1 MIISFLRALIIYFI
15 IILSLRFMG
24 KRQIGELQPTELV
37 VTILISEVAAI
48 PLDDTDSPLLSAF
61 IPVLVVICL
70 EIIISGISLQSV
82 KFRRMFTGKPVLVI
96 NNGEIDQK
104 ALKDTRI
111 SVSDLLD
118 YLRLKGFFD
127 IQDVKFAIVEMNGQL
142 SVMPKEKRAPLTR
155 EDMNINAQS
164 KEIPYTVISDGEII
178 RGHFE
183 DVGISEK
190 DIKKQLKKEKL
201 ELKEVMLMTCD
212 KNKSYYTVKRSEK
225 L

>member
-1 MIISFLRALIIYFI
+1 
-15 IILSLRFMG
+15 MG

-48 PLDDTDSPLLSAF
+48 PLDDTDSPLLSAV

-82 KFRRMFTGKPVLVI
+82 KFRRLFTGKPVLVI

-118 YLRLKGFFD
+118 YLRLKGYFD
-127 IQDVKFAIVEMNGQL
+127 IQEVKFAIVEMNGQI
-142 SVMPKEKRAPLTR
+142 SVMPKENNAPLTKA
-155 EDMNINAQS
+155 DINISARS

-178 RGHFE
+178 KGHFE

-190 DIKKQLKKEKL
+190 DIENQLKKEKL
-201 ELKEVMLMTCD
+201 ALKEVMLMTCD
-212 KNKSYYTVKRSEK
+212 KNKNYYTVKRDEN

>member
-15 IILSLRFMG
+15 IIVSLRFMG

-48 PLDDTDSPLLSAF
+48 PLDDTDSPLLSAV

-82 KFRRMFTGKPVLVI
+82 KFRRLFTGKPILVI

-104 ALKDTRI
+104 ALKNTRI

-118 YLRLKGFFD
+118 YLRLKGYFD
-127 IQDVKFAIVEMNGQL
+127 IQEVKFAIVEMNGQI
-142 SVMPKEKRAPLTR
+142 SVMPKEMNAPLTKA
-155 EDMNINAQS
+155 DMNIKVES

-178 RGHFE
+178 EGHFE
-183 DVGISEK
+183 DVGISRK
-190 DIKKQLKKEKL
+190 DIQKQLKKEKMA
-201 ELKEVMLMTCD
+201 LKEVMLMTCD
-212 KNKSYYTVKRSEK
+212 KNKNYYTVKRDEK
-225 L
+225 I

>member
-15 IILSLRFMG
+15 IIVALRFMG

-61 IPVLVVICL
+61 IPVAVIICL

-82 KFRRMFTGKPVLVI
+82 KFRRMFTGKPILVI

-104 ALKDTRI
+104 ALKNTRI

-118 YLRLKGFFD
+118 YLRIKGFFD
-127 IQDVKFAIVEMNGQL
+127 IQDVKFAIVEMNGQI
-142 SVMPKEKRAPLTR
+142 SVMPKESSAPVTRA
-155 EDMNINAQS
+155 DMKIKIQR

-178 RGHFE
+178 KGHFE
-183 DVGISEK
+183 DVGINEN
-190 DIKKQLKKEKL
+190 DINKQLKKEKL
-201 ELKEVMLMTCD
+201 KLKEVMLMTCD
-212 KNKSYYTVKRSEK
+212 KNKKYYTVKRDEM

>member
-1 MIISFLRALIIYFI
+1 
-15 IILSLRFMG
+15 MG

-61 IPVLVVICL
+61 IPVLVIICL

-82 KFRRMFTGKPVLVI
+82 KFRRMLTGKPILVI

-127 IQDVKFAIVEMNGQL
+127 IQEVKFAIVEMNGQL
-142 SVMPKEKRAPLTR
+142 SVMPKEKSAPPTR
-155 EDMNINAQS
+155 EDMKITPKS
-164 KEIPYTVISDGEII
+164 KEMPYTVISDGEII

-183 DVGISEK
+183 DVGISDG
-190 DIKKQLKKEKL
+190 DIQKQLKKEKL
-201 ELKEVMLMTCD
+201 TLKEVMLMTCD
-212 KNKSYYTVKRSEK
+212 KNKNYYTVKRSEN

>member
-1 MIISFLRALIIYFI
+1 
-15 IILSLRFMG
+15 MG

-48 PLDDTDSPLLSAF
+48 PLDDTDSPLLSAL

-82 KFRRMFTGKPVLVI
+82 KFRRLFTGKPILVI

-104 ALKDTRI
+104 ALKNTRI

-127 IQDVKFAIVEMNGQL
+127 IQEVKFAIVEMNGQI
-142 SVMPKEKRAPLTR
+142 SVMPKESSAPLTR
-155 EDMNINAQS
+155 ADMKISAQS

-178 RGHFE
+178 EGHFE
-183 DVGISEK
+183 DVGISQK
-190 DIKKQLKKEKL
+190 DIEKQLKKEKL
-201 ELKEVMLMTCD
+201 ALKEVMLMTCD
-212 KNKSYYTVKRSEK
+212 KNKNYYTVKRDEK